1 MRSLPYKKLIASAAF
16 LFTLMLVMPSDA
28 FAQRMRHSA
37 SRGGASASRAKA
49 PSRSQS
55 PSRSAS
61 NRKAS
66 TSRPSSSRQAS
77 TRQASTRPSSS
88 NRKSINGGHQK
99 SSNRKVSAPSNTNR
113 KTTSRETNRSTNR
126 STDRSTDRTANR
138 DVKRDGSRDVKRDGN
153 RDGNRGSGDRGS
165 GNRVNVD
172 KSRGDVNVNIN
183 NSRNTR
189 VVASSRAYVR
199 PPYRYGGWGYYCHR
213 PYFYHPYRP
222 FYWGPMWHPWGWFAA
237 TIATTAIIVSISDND
252 QRDDNQVY
260 YDQGVYYVKK
270 DGGYEVIQAP
280 VGATVESLPKETEK
294 VKVDDTTN
302 NYYYGGAYYE
312 KDEMG
317 YTVVPATAGTI
328 VPHLPEGGEEVKI
341 GDVTYVQFGE
351 TYYQPIQVDGQDM
364 YEIVEVREE
373 E

>member
-1 MRSLPYKKLIASAAF
+1 
-16 LFTLMLVMPSDA
+16 V
-28 FAQRMRHSA
+28 
-37 SRGGASASRAKA
+37 SRG
-49 PSRSQS
+49 
-55 PSRSAS
+55 
-61 NRKAS
+61 
-66 TSRPSSSRQAS
+66 
-77 TRQASTRPSSS
+77 
-88 NRKSINGGHQK
+88 
-99 SSNRKVSAPSNTNR
+99 TN
-113 KTTSRETNRSTNR
+113 KTTDRSTNR
-126 STDRSTDRTANR
+126 ST
-138 DVKRDGSRDVKRDGN
+138 SREGNSDVKRDGN
-153 RDGNRGSGDRGS
+153 RDGNRGSGDRGSGDRGS

-222 FYWGPMWHPWGWFAA
+222 FYWGPVWHPWGWFAA

-252 QRDDNQVY
+252 QGDDNQVY

-294 VKVDDTTN
+294 VKVDETTD

-312 KDEMG
+312 KSEMG
-317 YTVVPATAGTI
+317 YTVVPAVAGTI

-364 YEIVEVREE
+364 YEIVEVRKEE
-373 E
+373 

>member
-1 MRSLPYKKLIASAAF
+1 MS
-16 LFTLMLVMPSDA
+16 TPSNA
-28 FAQRMRHSA
+28 NRGTSSREV
-37 SRGGASASRAKA
+37 SRG
-49 PSRSQS
+49 
-55 PSRSAS
+55 
-61 NRKAS
+61 
-66 TSRPSSSRQAS
+66 
-77 TRQASTRPSSS
+77 
-88 NRKSINGGHQK
+88 
-99 SSNRKVSAPSNTNR
+99 TN
-113 KTTSRETNRSTNR
+113 KTTDRSTNR
-126 STDRSTDRTANR
+126 STSREGT
-138 DVKRDGSRDVKRDGN
+138 RDVKRDGN
-153 RDGNRGSGDRGS
+153 RDGNRGSGDRGSGDRGS

-172 KSRGDVNVNIN
+172 KSRGDVNINID

-189 VVASSRAYVR
+189 VVSSRRAYSR

-222 FYWGPMWHPWGWFAA
+222 FYWGPVWHPWGWFAA

-252 QRDDNQVY
+252 QGDDNQVY

-294 VKVDDTTN
+294 VKVDETTN

-312 KDEMG
+312 KSEMG
-317 YTVVPATAGTI
+317 YTVVPAVAGTI

-364 YEIVEVREE
+364 YEIVEVRKEE
-373 E
+373 